1 MKLPAIA
8 VAVFVGLSVAS
19 VAFAQDAAAPGSAG
33 QGQGVV
39 GGTGSEHE
47 HGMTGMMGN
56 PSSVPQGQNMTGGP
70 NSASPD
76 QGMMGG
82 PGNMAEMMNMMRQ
95 MTRMME
101 NCNRMMES
109 AAQNPASPKQPPTA
123 QTRQASSR
131 FPTPR
136 N

>member
-1 MKLPAIA
+1 MSSRMNLPAIA
-8 VAVFVGLSVAS
+8 VAVFAGLSVAS
-19 VAFAQDAAAPGSAG
+19 VGFAQNAAAPGSAG
-33 QGQGVV
+33 PGEGVV
-39 GGTGSEHE
+39 SGQE
-47 HGMTGMMGN
+47 HGMTGMMGDAS
-56 PSSVPQGQNMTGGP
+56 PVPQGQNMTGGP

-109 AAQNPASPKQPPTA
+109 ADQNPASSKKPPTA
-123 QTRQASSR
+123 QT
-131 FPTPR
+131 PPG
-136 N
+136 

>member
-1 MKLPAIA
+1 MSSRMKLPAIA
-8 VAVFVGLSVAS
+8 VAVFAGLSVAS
-19 VAFAQDAAAPGSAG
+19 VGFAQNATAPGAAE

-39 GGTGSEHE
+39 GDTRSGHE
-47 HGMTGMMGN
+47 HGMTGMMGDAN
-56 PSSVPQGQNMTGGP
+56 SVPQGQNMTGSP

-109 AAQNPASPKQPPTA
+109 ADQNPASPKKPATA
-123 QTRQASSR
+123 QT
-131 FPTPR
+131 PPG
-136 N
+136 

>member
-1 MKLPAIA
+1 MSSKIYLAATA
-8 VAVFVGLSVAS
+8 VAVFAGLSVPS
-19 VAFAQDAAAPGSAG
+19 VGFAENPAAPGSAG

-39 GGTGSEHE
+39 GDTASGQG
-47 HGMTGMMGN
+47 HGMRGIMGN
-56 PSSVPQGQNMTGGP
+56 AGSVPQGQNMTGRTD
-70 NSASPD
+70 SASPD

-109 AAQNPASPKQPPTA
+109 AARYPTSSEKPPTA
-123 QTRQASSR
+123 QT
-131 FPTPR
+131 PPG
-136 N
+136 